1 MSNLNPDISGSER
14 PRPGEIWRTWL
25 VTGARAHPIDKRRL
39 QGEHRGL
46 KQLLAE
52 GGEAEVM
59 SRPWRD
65 FSRAMVRQSVGEA
78 MDRLTARERVVLTM
92 AYFAGF
98 SNEEIAEEL
107 GMTVRGVQ
115 RSLRRALDRLSIALE
130 RGRRIALAIVAAV
143 AAGRISQWLRDAL
156 SAGDAQAIAA
166 AVVAGVVA
174 VAPAAAPVTHQ
185 RSTAAAVAT
194 HAVQATSAPAPEA
207 APAWR
212 PPAVPQAAS
221 GAPAPPVSAPSE
233 PAVSAS
239 SIAVPPLPSVSV
251 PKLPKVSLPKTL

>member
-1 MSNLNPDISGSER
+1 VSILNPDLGGSHR

-39 QGEHRGL
+39 QGQHRGL

-65 FSRAMVRQSVGEA
+65 FSRAMVRQSVNEA
-78 MDRLTARERVVLTM
+78 MGRLTSRERVVLTM

-115 RSLRRALDRLSIALE
+115 RSLRRALDRLSDALE

-143 AAGRISQWLRDAL
+143 AAGRVGQFLRHAL
-156 SAGDAQAIAA
+156 STGDTQVIAA
-166 AVVAGVVA
+166 AVVASVIA
-174 VAPAAAPVTHQ
+174 VAPAVAPVTHNGARGTAVTMQ
-185 RSTAAAVAT
+185 GAQAAPVPSPSGAPVAPSTAPAPQSAAGA
-194 HAVQATSAPAPEA
+194 SAPA
-207 APAWR
+207 
-212 PPAVPQAAS
+212 V
-221 GAPAPPVSAPSE
+221 PAPSV
-233 PAVSAS
+233 PAVSAPTVAVPQLPP
-239 SIAVPPLPSVSV
+239 ITVPPLPKVSV
-251 PKLPKVSLPKTL
+251 PKL